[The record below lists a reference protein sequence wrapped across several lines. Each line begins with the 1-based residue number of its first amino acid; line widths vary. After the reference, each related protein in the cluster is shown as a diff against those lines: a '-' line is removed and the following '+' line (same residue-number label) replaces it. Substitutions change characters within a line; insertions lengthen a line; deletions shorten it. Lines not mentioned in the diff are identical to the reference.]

1 MPKYDK
7 YLHKVREKDR
17 NGGNTSV
24 YVYGYD
30 HDTDVT
36 SGSNKYKAVVLNS
49 DGKTYTYVDNFAQM
63 PCHAVRPCVMD
74 DLSTRH
80 VNYYLNPSNLHKKAQ
95 GGASDLTGEDG
106 DVMVEF
112 PVSYYRIDSYTDAN
126 SHKHFVFLMATEK
139 FLNSAPWSGFYISPG
154 GATLRKQYLG
164 MYAAYKDSNNKLR
177 SISGVQ
183 PTVSTSLANY
193 LTYAGNN
200 GGSVA
205 NDLMYQWLG
214 HLFITEH
221 LTCHTQGMA
230 TGHAFMSGSWKAS
243 WVRKTGRADDIP
255 YEGGVLADPTG
266 ADADLEGDW
275 NTSATADQKQVACKY
290 MIENPWGSIWQ
301 NTSGTQKH
309 QDGTEADITVNSVK
323 YFRYE
328 AGDYPSDSDTKTAF
342 AWKSEG
348 GTVIYTA
355 VAHPAV
361 NAATYSDTALETSTG
376 HTVSAFDDDYS
387 QSGYWMTTDTDC
399 YSQLAD
405 SQNTLA
411 PGPDHSPFPPA
422 GYTPGSVAWVT
433 HNWPKAQGNPS
444 KWDERTMYPLN
455 ASGGSATS
463 GLCDY
468 LYNDANG
475 GARALFR
482 GGNAHYGATAGLFY
496 VYVYLGVGYSNPGI
510 GGRLSA

>member
-36 SGSNKYKAVVLNS
+36 SGANKYKAVVLNS
-49 DGKTYTYVDNFAQM
+49 DGKTYTYVDAFAQM
-63 PCHAVRPCVMD
+63 PCHAVRPCVMSN
-74 DLSTRH
+74 LSERTIA
-80 VNYYLNPSNLHKKAQ
+80 YYLNPSNLHKKAQ
-95 GGASDLTGEDG
+95 GGDSDLTGGDG

-112 PVSYYRIDSYTDAN
+112 PVSYFRIDKYTDSN
-126 SHKHFVFLMATEK
+126 SHTHFVFLMATDK

-193 LTYAGNN
+193 LTYAANN

-205 NDLMYQWLG
+205 NDLMYQWLF

-221 LTCHTQGMA
+221 LTCNTQGMA
-230 TGHAFMSGSWKAS
+230 TGHAFMSGSWQAS
-243 WVRKTGRADDIP
+243 WVRKTGRTDDIP
-255 YEGGVLADPTG
+255 YQGGVLADPTG
-266 ADADLEGDW
+266 ADADLEGHW
-275 NTSATADQKQVACKY
+275 QAGISAAQKQVACKY

-323 YFRYE
+323 YYRYE

-342 AWKSEG
+342 AWKAEG

-355 VAHPAV
+355 AAHPAV
-361 NAATYSDTALETSTG
+361 GAATYTDTALETSTG
-376 HTVSAFDDDYS
+376 YTISAFDDDYS
-387 QSGYWMTTDTDC
+387 QSGYWMTTDTNC
-399 YSQLAD
+399 YSQLTA
-405 SQNTLA
+405 NLA
-411 PGPDHSPFPPA
+411 PGPDHAPFPPS
-422 GYTPGSVAWVT
+422 GNTPGTIAWVY
-433 HNWPKAQGNPS
+433 HEWPKAAGNPS
-444 KWDERTMYPLN
+444 KWDERTMYPTN
-455 ASGGSATS
+455 ASGGSAS
-463 GLCDY
+463 AGLCDY
-468 LYNDANG
+468 FYNDANG

-482 GGNAHYGATAGLFY
+482 GGTANNGARAGLGY
-496 VYVYLGVGYSNPGI
+496 VNVNGAVGNSNSNI

>member
-95 GGASDLTGEDG
+95 GGASDLTGGDG

-164 MYAAYKDSNNKLR
+164 MYAAYKDANNKLR

-230 TGHAFMSGSWKAS
+230 TGHAFMSGSWKSS

-275 NTSATADQKQVACKY
+275 NTSITADQKQVACKY

-301 NTSGTQKH
+301 NTSGTQKY

-323 YFRYE
+323 YYRYE
-328 AGDYPSDSDTKTAF
+328 GGDYPSDSDTKTAF

-361 NAATYSDTALETSTG
+361 SAATYSDTALETSTG
-376 HTVSAFDDDYS
+376 YTISAFDDDYS

-399 YSQLAD
+399 YSQLTA
-405 SQNTLA
+405 NLA

-422 GYTPGSVAWVT
+422 GYTPGSIAWVT
-433 HNWPKAQGNPS
+433 HNWPKAEGNPS
-444 KWDERTMYPLN
+444 KWDERTMYPTV

-468 LYNDANG
+468 FYNNAQD

-482 GGNAHYGATAGLFY
+482 GGHASVAAYAGLFY
-496 VYVYLGVGYSNPGI
+496 VGVSFAVGYSHTYI